1 MASFQKEERPNI
13 PFEEIPEEVAHEAM
27 ELNYFG
33 VSRIIKHAI
42 KLMEGRKDACIV
54 NVSSGN
60 ASQPVGNPYYSSAKG
75 V

>member
-1 MASFQKEERPNI
+1 
-13 PFEEIPEEVAHEAM
+13 M